1 MVVVKLYDKVL
12 FKEFTQK
19 WILVPE
25 ERNAFIL
32 HHQHGPHDII
42 CKLAIKIPHNFS
54 LLFGLVFL
62 QP

>member
-1 MVVVKLYDKVL
+1 MD
-12 FKEFTQK
+12 
-19 WILVPE
+19 LVPE

-32 HHQHGPHDII
+32 HHQPGRHDII
-42 CKLAIKIPHNFS
+42 CKLAIKIPPNFS